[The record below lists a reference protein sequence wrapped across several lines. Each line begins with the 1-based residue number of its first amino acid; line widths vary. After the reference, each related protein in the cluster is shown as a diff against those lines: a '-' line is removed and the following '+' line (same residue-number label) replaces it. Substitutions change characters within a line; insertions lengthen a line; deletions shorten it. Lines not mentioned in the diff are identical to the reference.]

1 MAHKLHLGHGI
12 KPSDGILK
20 RFYSL
25 SASKNTILLRPSEKC
40 EKLYYV
46 LSGCVRTYFTDEQGV
61 EKTSSVTLPN
71 SFTTAWSAFV
81 SQSPSLEYIEAV
93 EPSELLVIDHQE
105 LHRLKESDMEWKE
118 FYSKLLEVAVL
129 TQSRK
134 IEALMTLSAQ
144 QRYMKLLN
152 GNPKLIQNV
161 SNRVLAS
168 FLDMREETLSRLK
181 SRK

>member
-1 MAHKLHLGHGI
+1 MSHKQHLGLEMRPPHE
-12 KPSDGILK
+12 ILK

-25 SASKNTILLRPSEKC
+25 SAAKNVVLLRSGDQC
-40 EKLYYV
+40 DKLYYL
-46 LSGCVRTYFTDEQGV
+46 LSGCVRTYFIDEQGV

-71 SFTTAWSAFV
+71 NFVTAWSSFV
-81 SQSPSLEYIEAV
+81 AQSVSLEFIEAL
-93 EPSELLVIDHQE
+93 ENSELLVIDYQE
-105 LHRLKESDMEWKE
+105 LHRLKESDNQWRE
-118 FYSKLLEVAVL
+118 FYLKLLEAAVL

-134 IEALMTLSAQ
+134 IEALMTLNAQ
-144 QRYMKLLN
+144 QRYSKLLN